1 MDSSTPQSLTPLD
14 PPEPRSDREI
24 RRRSLLEAQVPYLSM
39 LRSPTTPSR
48 SSGPGRLIDVASY
61 NVHRWTGS
69 TGGRRWSPE
78 LACAVVRELDAN
90 VIALQEVLR
99 PFDEPDPL
107 LRLVDDLNYHVAFV
121 STRIHRRGELG
132 NAILSRWPMTG
143 VFTIDLSYGRIERR
157 SAVVAQFRD
166 HEDAVSVV
174 ATHLALVDRTRE
186 RQVRSILD
194 HRQLQGPVLLLGD
207 MNAWRRC
214 AASRHL
220 EQVFEGQRQDPPR
233 WPATFPSARPV
244 MALDR
249 VYARGG
255 RVTRL
260 RAHDSPAARRGSDHL
275 PVIASVRLDHPA

>member
-1 MDSSTPQSLTPLD
+1 L
-14 PPEPRSDREI
+14 
-24 RRRSLLEAQVPYLSM
+24 
-39 LRSPTTPSR
+39 
-48 SSGPGRLIDVASY
+48 
-61 NVHRWTGS
+61 
-69 TGGRRWSPE
+69 
-78 LACAVVRELDAN
+78 
-90 VIALQEVLR
+90 
-99 PFDEPDPL
+99 DPL
-107 LRLVDDLNYHVAFV
+107 LHLVDELQYHVAFV

-186 RQVRSILD
+186 RQVQSILD

-214 AASRHL
+214 RATRQL
-220 EQVFEGQRQDPPR
+220 EREFEVQREEPPR
-233 WPATFPSARPV
+233 WPPTFPSARPV

-255 RVTRL
+255 RVTRI
-260 RAHDSPAARRGSDHL
+260 RAHDSPNARRGSDHL
-275 PVIASVRLDHPA
+275 PVIATVRLDQPA